1 MRRFLLCYVCWAV
14 VLAMVPLVAV
24 SAVGTGEDATAL
36 TNMKP
41 APADWAGWADWIESA
56 GARAPGQPGN
66 RALEASVMQR
76 FEDSGFVSGALQFD
90 APVFDPGKTVV
101 EFADGTT
108 HRVMPMHPTLMR
120 PGNFDQDAFATRLVY
135 LGTGKPAEL
144 DRMKGTTL
152 KGAIAV
158 MEFAGGDRWMDL
170 LRFGLA
176 GFIFL
181 DAEAYSRVD
190 AVAKVYNA
198 ETNVPRFFA
207 AGDAA
212 ATLRARTTFGDGGVD
227 VFVTSSPSRMRTE
240 TLRSPW
246 VLVPGTD
253 PDAARDVVLLTAPLD
268 ANSVVPELAYGG
280 DTAGNLLL
288 MLELLDQWQTEPPH
302 CSVLLVAVN
311 AHTQGYLG
319 ERMLAWHLLQD
330 RTDISRLRDELALE
344 MRRAEVIADYYH
356 GLQLDPI
363 ELSEQELGDAM
374 NILWGLAGDEPADAI
389 DEYDASAL
397 RAAVDE
403 AMDAL
408 TSRVRG
414 FGGRMFM
421 TDEMRQFEMAS
432 MRRLEQWR
440 EADIGYLRPL
450 LREALPVFEDEQ
462 VLEYWR
468 DAFDTSTG
476 SRIIIKAT
484 LQDRIQR
491 DLNVVKLDQMTQL
504 RDGATTPE
512 EDARLR
518 EERDSLTRL
527 LILFNKIDFGFG
539 RERIRYRRIAAH
551 DQDRVRLRR
560 IRDEIVDELDT
571 RVHLFQRRLDMDSAN
586 GSIREA
592 LGTRRVKLAITLGMD
607 WSLDRAGLMALNTIS
622 AEEWYRRLGD
632 TLEAVAEEVQERS
645 AGGSRPYVDALSSA
659 VGLPQEAF
667 FTHSTAPAQLYRA
680 AAGVPSLAL
689 KPAHAMLR
697 RSFTPGNRL
706 SDLDPAAVQE
716 RLLWFADFLDTMAK
730 TPGVTSSSVLPVLSV
745 PGANRLWSCLVR
757 TFEMDEFAAK
767 PTPSLPVPHTILAAY
782 TRGTPVPIIDG
793 QVANVYGELGDA
805 TGYTILYG
813 LPQSPLVPVAYRLD
827 ANQARVISTIDK
839 GRVQQSRQIDSNLYR
854 TQSKTLPMFAAAEFV
869 LRDRRDP
876 SILGSRP
883 VHVNEVWVFSGES
896 GSAPQKYGVHGANSL
911 SPAYAVQASGP
922 IGVYQDFRETR
933 GIGEPLMIMTQN
945 RRFAVNPDEEEPE
958 GRGFLVEQELNP
970 DFFLQVS
977 TDMSQ
982 VIRHRLSGMTG
993 IVNELVEDFL
1003 AQGQAAL
1010 DAALAAQQQGD
1021 YRQVRRASAVALGNL
1036 AKAYGQIR
1044 DMNADML
1051 QAIMIY
1057 MALML
1062 PFCYF
1067 LQKLLFQFA
1076 RIEHEMLTFAAF
1088 FIVTYTGFRFIHPA
1102 FAIAMSP
1109 EAIFL
1114 AFVLGS
1120 VGIFVVAMLHSRFS
1134 GEMDLLFR
1142 DASAFADEKTAAF
1155 VGQTAM
1161 IIGVNNMKRRRI
1173 RTTLT
1178 TATIVLVVFTMLAFS
1193 SVSRQA
1199 RPSLILRA
1207 TDSPY
1212 TGLLYTW
1219 PGGAT
1224 MDEGS
1229 VRVIETL
1236 LGDNA
1241 EILIR
1246 RVLRPPHRWALERSE
1261 EEPRQAEV
1269 TALLSG
1275 SNREE
1280 RFAGPLPLEYGR
1292 DFSNAHAPEI
1302 ILPAT
1307 LAEALDIGE
1316 NAMGTTQVRLL
1327 GRDLT
1332 VVGILDDDRYRSM
1345 RDLDPRMP
1353 LLPMSVLGLEEEEA
1367 EQPDSYSTDTGAE
1380 IFFDMSSMAFLPSK
1394 LLQELGGA
1402 PYSVSVRLDDDAV
1415 AASDALLWNEA
1426 DVLLRSTNASFIL
1439 GAAAPFRV
1447 GDESRRTT
1455 EAGVYQVTGAYRTT
1469 IGGLSRLVV
1478 PLLIAGLLLF
1488 NTMLGTVY
1496 ERKSEIAIYNAIG
1509 LNPRHIFVFFL
1520 AEALVYGVI
1529 GAIGGYLIGQ
1539 ILAMSAQSFGLVRG
1553 MNVNFSSLMV
1563 VWAIV
1568 FTVGLVLLSTLYPAW
1583 VATRT
1588 AVPSGTRRW
1597 SLPDHDG
1604 NHMKVDLPFI
1614 YEPELAVGV
1623 MAYLHEIL
1631 SSCVE
1636 GAVSEM
1642 LVDVRS
1648 LTSSQEDGRPVLQS
1662 AYGVAL
1668 APYDLGVTQC
1678 LAIEARFDPRLDS
1691 YGMSLDIQRE
1701 SGQDTSWLA
1710 VNQPMLER
1718 LRKALLR
1725 WRNMDPARYQD
1736 YTAAGRKLFEV

>member
-1 MRRFLLCYVCWAV
+1 MKRLSCKYGCWV
-14 VLAMVPLVAV
+14 VLLTVAPLVTAAAV
-24 SAVGTGEDATAL
+24 EIGPDTATRTNGT
-36 TNMKP
+36 P

-66 RALEASVMQR
+66 RALEAAVRQR

-90 APVFDPGKTVV
+90 APVFVPGKTVV

-120 PGNFDQDAFATRLVY
+120 PGNFRQDSFDARLVY
-135 LGTGKPAEL
+135 LGTGKPDDL
-144 DRMKGTTL
+144 DRIKGTTL

-181 DAEAYSRVD
+181 EADSYSHVD

-212 ATLRARTTFGDGGVD
+212 ATLRARTTARAGEVP
-227 VFVTSSPSRMRTE
+227 VFVSASPSRRQTE

-288 MLELLDQWQTEPPH
+288 LLELLDRWQAEPPH

-330 RTDISRLRDELALE
+330 RTDVSLLRDELALE
-344 MRRAEVIADYYH
+344 MRQADVIAEYYRSLRL
-356 GLQLDPI
+356 GST
-363 ELSEQELGDAM
+363 ELSEQDLGDAM
-374 NILWGLAGDEPADAI
+374 NILWELAGDEPAGRI
-389 DEYDASAL
+389 DEYDATAL
-397 RAAVDE
+397 RTAIDE
-403 AMDAL
+403 AMDAVA
-408 TSRVRG
+408 SRVRG
-414 FGGRMFM
+414 VGGRMFM
-421 TDEMRQFEMAS
+421 TDAMREYEMAS
-432 MRRLEQWR
+432 RRRLEQWR
-440 EADIGYLRPL
+440 DASVDNLRPL
-450 LREALPVFEDEQ
+450 LEQASPVFADEQ
-462 VLEYWR
+462 ILEYWR

-476 SRIIIKAT
+476 SRIIIKSN

-491 DLNVVKLDQMTQL
+491 NLNVVKLEQMTQL
-504 RDGATTPE
+504 RDGEMEPNE
-512 EDARLR
+512 EARLI
-518 EERDSLTRL
+518 EERESLTRL

-539 RERIRYRRIAAH
+539 RERVRYRRIAAH
-551 DQDRVRLRR
+551 DPDRLRLRR

-571 RVHLFQRRLDMDSAN
+571 RVSLFQRRLDLDSAN

-607 WSLDRAGLMALNTIS
+607 WSVDRAGLMALNTIS
-622 AEEWYRRLGD
+622 TEEWYRRLGD
-632 TLEAVAEEVQERS
+632 TLEAVAEEVQDRS
-645 AGGSRPYVDALSSA
+645 TGGSRPYVDALSAA
-659 VGLPQEAF
+659 VGLPQEAYF
-667 FTHSTAPAQLYRA
+667 MQSTAPAQLFLA
-680 AAGVPSLAL
+680 AAGVPALAL
-689 KPAHAMLR
+689 KPAHAKLTM
-697 RSFTPGNRL
+697 SFTPGNRL
-706 SDLDPAAVQE
+706 SALDPAAVQE

-827 ANQARVISTIDK
+827 DNHHARVISTIDQ

-854 TQSKTLPMFAAAEFV
+854 TQSKTLPMFAAAEFMI
-869 LRDRRDP
+869 RDRLDP

-883 VHVNEVWVFSGES
+883 VKVNEVWIFSGES
-896 GSAPQKYGVHGANSL
+896 ASAPQKYGVHGANSL

-922 IGVYQDFRETR
+922 IGVYQDYRETR
-933 GIGEPLMIMTQN
+933 GIGEPLMIMTQH

-958 GRGFLVEQELNP
+958 GRGYLEDHELNP
-970 DFFLQVS
+970 DFFLQAA
-977 TDMSQ
+977 TDMSK
-982 VIRHRLSGMTG
+982 VIRHRLEGMTG
-993 IVNELVEDFL
+993 ILNELVEDFL
-1003 AQGQAAL
+1003 KQGHTALNVAIEAQHA
-1010 DAALAAQQQGD
+1010 GD
-1021 YRQVRRASAVALGNL
+1021 HRRVRRASAMALGNL
-1036 AKAYGQIR
+1036 SKAYGQIR
-1044 DMNADML
+1044 EMNADML

-1076 RIEHEMLTFAAF
+1076 RIEHEMLTFAVF

-1134 GEMDLLFR
+1134 GEMDLLFKN
-1142 DASAFADEKTAAF
+1142 ASAFADEKTAAF

-1246 RVLRPPHRWALERSE
+1246 RVLRPPYRWALERSG
-1261 EEPRQAEV
+1261 EEPKQAEI

-1316 NAMGTTQVRLL
+1316 KATGTTQVRLL

-1332 VVGILDDDRYRSM
+1332 VVGILDDDTYRSM

-1353 LLPMSVLGLEEEEA
+1353 LLPMSVLGLEEET

-1380 IFFDMSSMAFLPSK
+1380 IFFDMSTMAFLPSK

-1568 FTVGLVLLSTLYPAW
+1568 FTVGLVLLSTIYPAW

-1604 NHMKVDLPFI
+1604 NRMKVDLPFI
-1614 YEPELAVGV
+1614 YEPELAIGV

-1648 LTSSQEDGRPVLQS
+1648 LTTSQEEGRPVLQS

-1678 LAIEARFDPRLDS
+1678 LAIEARFNPRLDS

-1725 WRNMDPARYQD
+1725 WRNMDPARYQE